1 MRYLRSLAAICLL
14 VVSAVDILSQGGTG
28 TGAVS
33 LPGLA
38 SPVSVRRDARSIPY
52 IDAAN
57 DADLYFVQG
66 YVTASDRLW
75 QMDIMRRRALGET
88 AEIFGALA
96 LEDDKVWRRYGF
108 RQIAEDNL
116 KYLSPDLAH
125 RAGSIRGR
133 CERIHLDADRR
144 IDAGRV
150 QDPTIP
156 ASRMAS
162 RRHDRDR

>member
-28 TGAVS
+28 TGVVS

-116 KYLSPDLAH
+116 KSLSPELRKALDRYA
-125 RAGSIRGR
+125 AGVNAYIATLNEESMPVEFKILQYRPR
-133 CERIHLDADRR
+133 EW
-144 IDAGRV
+144 
-150 QDPTIP
+150 
-156 ASRMAS
+156 
-162 RRHDRDR
+162 